1 MKYVDLHLHSTASD
15 GTCTPAELARCAA
28 EAGLSA
34 AAITDHDT
42 IAGAEEFL
50 RECEKLGLEA
60 AAGVEISAK
69 FRTEMHI
76 LGLFVDYNNEEFIE
90 NLHELKNARA
100 LRNRQMLEKL
110 SGDGFKITAEDITGQ
125 KKDGSLDN
133 VGRAHIAAALVHKG
147 YVSSVQEG
155 FDKYLS
161 KGCKYYVPRKTYP
174 PKESIEL
181 IKKAGGVAVLAH
193 PIFITKDPAEL
204 HSLLSE
210 LKSYGLAGVESYY
223 SEYTE
228 DYTKLCLRLCRELG
242 LMPSGGSDFHG
253 GNKPHIH
260 IGEVCGGRV
269 DYEVFT
275 GLKGLR

>member
-1 MKYVDLHLHSTASD
+1 MRYVDLHLHSTASD
-15 GTCTPAELARCAA
+15 GTYTPAELAGLASK
-28 EAGLSA
+28 AGLLA

-42 IAGAEEFL
+42 VAGAEEFL
-50 RECEKLGLEA
+50 RECEKLGIEG
-60 AAGVEISAK
+60 AAGVEISAR

-76 LGLFVDYNNEEFIE
+76 LGLFVDYKNEEFIKS
-90 NLHELKNARA
+90 LSELKNARA
-100 LRNRQMLEKL
+100 ERNRRVLEKL
-110 SGDGFKITAEDITGQ
+110 TDDGFDVAPEDITGQ
-125 KKDGSLDN
+125 KEGGSLDN
-133 VGRAHIAAALVHKG
+133 VGRAHIASALVNKG

-193 PIFITKDPAEL
+193 PIFITKDPSEL
-204 HSLLSE
+204 REILSE
-210 LKSYGLAGVESYY
+210 LKGFGLAGVESYY

-228 DYTKLCLRLCRELG
+228 DYTRLCLDMCRELR
-242 LMPSGGSDFHG
+242 LLPSGGSDFHG
-253 GNKPHIH
+253 GNKPHIR
-260 IGEVCGGRV
+260 IGEVCGGKV
-269 DYEVFT
+269 EYEVFA